1 MCKGRKYLCMI
12 RGSAWV
18 FRKIVRII
26 HLPSKTL
33 DISSD
38 MMSALYWRSSCLPC
52 YPCSNATSES
62 HDATFAAEVCM
73 KCRQTTEKG
82 AGGRTG
88 ERASHLIF
96 LPLSPPRTIF
106 VQSERARA
114 RARFPTPPTGGLAD
128 DRATDATAA
137 LRPSVRRPS
146 ASIRCRSPQLSVS
159 PASRLIGTVAHI
171 VVPSPSLPTY
181 NFGRACTGK
190 RTFPQDC

>member
-114 RARFPTPPTGGLAD
+114 RARFPIPNSTDRRTGGRPR
-128 DRATDATAA
+128 DRCH
-137 LRPSVRRPS
+137 RRPPSVRPS
-146 ASIRCRSPQLSVS
+146 TVRLHPLPLSATQCFAGISADRNSRAYRGPLSLSSDIQL
-159 PASRLIGTVAHI
+159 R
-171 VVPSPSLPTY
+171 
-181 NFGRACTGK
+181 
-190 RTFPQDC
+190 